1 MGRSSFPQAVPTS
14 SQLMAGIIGQFILRS
29 RAITGLTCLLR
40 PGSQVVALLT
50 QEGALEDMEPPVVV
64 SLEPDPLLRSSDEAY
79 VQTGMMG

>member
-1 MGRSSFPQAVPTS
+1 
-14 SQLMAGIIGQFILRS
+14 MAGIIGQFILRS

-50 QEGALEDMEPPVVV
+50 QEGALEDMEPSVVV

>member
-1 MGRSSFPQAVPTS
+1 
-14 SQLMAGIIGQFILRS
+14 MAGIIGQFILRS

-40 PGSQVVALLT
+40 PGSPVVALLT

>member
-1 MGRSSFPQAVPTS
+1 
-14 SQLMAGIIGQFILRS
+14 MAGIIGQSIRRS

-50 QEGALEDMEPPVVV
+50 QEGALEDMEPPAVA

-79 VQTGMMG
+79 VQTSMIG